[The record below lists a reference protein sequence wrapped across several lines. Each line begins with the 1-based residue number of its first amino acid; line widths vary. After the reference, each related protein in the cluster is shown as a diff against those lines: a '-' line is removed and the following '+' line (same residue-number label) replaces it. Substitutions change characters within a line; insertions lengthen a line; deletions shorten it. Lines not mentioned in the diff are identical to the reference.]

1 MEIQNSKFKIQN
13 LNEKGIALVMVLV
26 LSAIALAMV
35 SALLFMVIQGTRLSG
50 YHRFFRTAEEA
61 GIAGTEIAAEFI
73 NNKGIATANL
83 AAVFGTA
90 DTSLSTCLAQ
100 KLNTARGAVWSATAG
115 WDLCIDNNRLF
126 DPTTNPDLRFTLS
139 NYTVYTKIVDTVEGN
154 TAAGTLITGGGS
166 LGGSGVVSATAGIV
180 SPPRIPYLYRVEIQ
194 AQDTNNPRERSR
206 YSGLYAY

>member
-1 MEIQNSKFKIQN
+1 MRSQKSIL

-73 NNKGIATANL
+73 ENKGIATANL
-83 AAVFGTA
+83 SALLL
-90 DTSLSTCLAQ
+90 TSSGACLAQ
-100 KLNTARGAVWSATAG
+100 KLNTARAGVWPTPANWT
-115 WDLCIDNNRLF
+115 LCVNNDSSM
-126 DPTTNPDLRFTLS
+126 DPETNPDLQFDLS
-139 NYTVYTKIVDTVEGN
+139 NFRVFTKIVDTVEGN
-154 TAAGTLITGGGS
+154 TAAGTLITGGGT
-166 LGGSGVVSATAGIV
+166 LGGAGVVAASAGIV
-180 SPPRIPYLYRVEIQ
+180 SPPRIPYLYRIEVQ
-194 AQDTNNPRERSR
+194 ARDINNPRERSR